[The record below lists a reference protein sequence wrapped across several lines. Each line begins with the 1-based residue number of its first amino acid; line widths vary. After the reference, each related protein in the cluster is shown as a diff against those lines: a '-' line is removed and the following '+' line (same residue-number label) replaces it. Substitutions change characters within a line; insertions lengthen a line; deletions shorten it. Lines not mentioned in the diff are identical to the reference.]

1 MKSEFIIHIG
11 IKPEHIVDAARLYA
25 NAFQHKFLKIL
36 GTPDKVTKILKDG
49 LNPDRG
55 ISAISNDNE
64 LLGIVGYHLDKT
76 SLTDIKFKSFI
87 NNYGILKGII
97 KFVILAIIFYRKAD
111 NKNQLMMDGI
121 AVKDGYRGL
130 GIGKEL
136 FNELENL
143 ARNNNITE
151 IKLDVIDENPEAKKL
166 YQNIGFVPI
175 KYTNIPKFINNLIG
189 VSGVTAMIKKLK

>member
-1 MKSEFIIHIG
+1 MINEISILNG
-11 IKPEHIVDAARLYA
+11 IKPEHIEDAARLYA
-25 NAFQHKFLKIL
+25 NAFQLKFLKIL
-36 GTPDKVTKILKDG
+36 GEPDKVTKILQLG

-55 ISAISNDNE
+55 LTVISKDNE
-64 LLGIVGYHLDKT
+64 LIGLVGYHLVKT
-76 SLTDIKFKSFI
+76 SLIDIKFKSFI

-130 GIGKEL
+130 GIGKKL

-166 YQNIGFVPI
+166 YQNIGFVQI
-175 KYTNIPKFINNLIG
+175 KYTKVPKFIRNLIG
-189 VSGVTAMIKKLK
+189 VSGVTSMVKKMR